1 MQLLPKHKI
10 RLFFARL
17 FAGAMLCVWF
27 ANSLPP
33 LLAMTAAP
41 VDACQMACCQGFRR
55 HSMDSFSVEMCPM
68 MARKNASHQAT
79 HDTEHQA
86 MHGAEQHQAMHGV
99 EEPLEEHAAAQTN
112 ENMLVGDHSMVGGR
126 SINVPIFIADEQSGS
141 HRDTNLP
148 SLRIKMAESCPR
160 TACITGSSSSFGQ
173 RQQQSSENCLLFY
186 FSVDLP
192 PPTFVLLEFGT
203 QASVNFTQSI
213 WTDQT
218 PSRGPPA
225 FLS

>member
-1 MQLLPKHKI
+1 MQLLLKQKI
-10 RLFFARL
+10 RLLFARF
-17 FAGAMLCVWF
+17 FAGAILFVWF

-41 VDACQMACCQGFRR
+41 VDSCQMECCQGFRR
-55 HSMDSFSVEMCPM
+55 HSMDSSSADMCPM
-68 MARKNASHQAT
+68 TARKNASHQAT

-86 MHGAEQHQAMHGV
+86 MHGAEQHQAMHGF
-99 EEPLEEHAAAQTN
+99 EEPSEEQVAAKKGA
-112 ENMLVGDHSMVGGR
+112 
-126 SINVPIFIADEQSGS
+126 SILDGAHPVKVPIFDADDQPGS
-141 HRDTNLP
+141 HHDNSLP
-148 SLRIKMAESCPR
+148 FIRIKMAESCPR
-160 TACITGSSSSFGQ
+160 TACITSSSSSFGQ

-203 QASVNFTQSI
+203 QESFNITQSI

>member
-1 MQLLPKHKI
+1 MQLPPKQKI
-10 RLFFARL
+10 RLLFARF
-17 FAGAMLCVWF
+17 FAGAMLFVWF

-41 VDACQMACCQGFRR
+41 VEFCQMECCQGFKR
-55 HSMDSFSVEMCPM
+55 HSMDSSSADMCPM

-79 HDTEHQA
+79 PDTEHQA
-86 MHGAEQHQAMHGV
+86 MQGEEHQAMHGV
-99 EEPLEEHAAAQTN
+99 EEPSEEHAAAQTN
-112 ENMLVGDHSMVGGR
+112 ENMVVGDHSMVGALP
-126 SINVPIFIADEQSGS
+126 INILIFDADEQSGS

-160 TACITGSSSSFGQ
+160 TACIAGSSSSFGQ

-186 FSVDLP
+186 FSADLP
-192 PPTFVLLEFGT
+192 PPTFVLLEVGT
-203 QASVNFTQSI
+203 QASVSFTQRI
-213 WTDQT
+213 WTGQT

-225 FLS
+225 IFS